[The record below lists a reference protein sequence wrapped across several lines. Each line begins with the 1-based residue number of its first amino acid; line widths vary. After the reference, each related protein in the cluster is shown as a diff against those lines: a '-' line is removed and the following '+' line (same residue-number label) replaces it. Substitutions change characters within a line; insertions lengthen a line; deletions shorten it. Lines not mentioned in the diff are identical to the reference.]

1 MNSFYLPPKI
11 SIWNKTMFQPLNSLN
26 LAEKV
31 LNVRRVSPKK
41 LQNIPFSIYLR
52 LMQRFKVLITKEQN

>member
-1 MNSFYLPPKI
+1 
-11 SIWNKTMFQPLNSLN
+11 MFQPLNSLN

-31 LNVRRVSPKK
+31 LNVRRVSQKK
-41 LQNIPFSIYLR
+41 LQNIPFSICLR

>member
-1 MNSFYLPPKI
+1 
-11 SIWNKTMFQPLNSLN
+11 MFQPLNSLN